1 MIKKVSHIGLAVDN
15 LEEARS
21 FFSENFGLSTSER
34 ENFGELIFSFIP
46 MKGTNLELL
55 QSTEPEGQIAKF
67 IQRRGQGI
75 HHISFEVDDI
85 QSELDRLKG
94 RGIKLINEKPYLNA
108 HKDLVAFI
116 HPKSSF
122 GVLIELIQKK
132 ESDLN
137 RASGVKASYRG
148 FHTGRKEPKSHD

>member
-15 LEEARS
+15 LEEART
-21 FFSENFGLSTSER
+21 FFSENFGLSTSDR

-55 QSTEPEGQIAKF
+55 QSTESGGQIAKF

-94 RGIKLINEKPYLNA
+94 HGIKLINEKPYLNA
-108 HKDLVAFI
+108 HKDLGAFI
-116 HPKSSF
+116 HPKSTC
-122 GVLIELIQKK
+122 GVLIELIQKQ
-132 ESDLN
+132 E
-137 RASGVKASYRG
+137 
-148 FHTGRKEPKSHD
+148 E